1 MDTGEIAIVAAI
13 GVGFLANLI
22 AIFALIRQ
30 SRSESRSESR
40 ELRSE
45 LLGELRELRNS
56 FGERIS
62 EVEREQ
68 ARLEGANGVLSE
80 VLKQQSHTHEASA
93 D

>member
-30 SRSESRSESR
+30 SRSESR